1 VADDLTDRQYG
12 ELLAFRSALRGFL
25 AWSEAEAKGHGLT
38 PSHHQLLLAIRGW
51 DGDEPPTIGDVAA
64 ELRLR
69 HHSAVELVNRAEQ
82 RGLVERRHDTHD
94 RRAVRLHLT
103 RKGRSKL
110 RELSIGHVE
119 ELRRLS
125 RSLPDLAALDG

>member
-1 VADDLTDRQYG
+1 MADDLTDHQYG

-25 AWSEAEAKGHGLT
+25 AWSEAEAKTHGLA

-51 DGDEPPTIGDVAA
+51 ACDEAPTIGDVAS

-69 HHSAVELVNRAEQ
+69 HHSAVELVDRAEQ
-82 RGLVERRHDTHD
+82 RGLVVRQHDPVD
-94 RRAVRLHLT
+94 RRVVRLRLT
-103 RKGRSKL
+103 REGRSKL
-110 RELSIGHVE
+110 QALSIAHIE

-125 RSLPDLAALDG
+125 RSLPDLAALGG

>member
-1 VADDLTDRQYG
+1 VTDDLTDQQYG
-12 ELLAFRSALRGFL
+12 DLLAFRSALRGFL

-51 DGDEPPTIGDVAA
+51 PGDEPPTIGDVAA

-69 HHSAVELVNRAEQ
+69 HHSAVELVDRAEQ
-82 RGLVERRHDTHD
+82 RGLVERRHAAHD
-94 RRAVRLHLT
+94 HRAVQLRVT

-110 RELSIGHVE
+110 HALSIAHVE

-125 RSLPDLAALDG
+125 RSLPDLTALDG